1 MKKRKNKTKNFFKKK
16 FKNDENDEIINEN
29 EIINNNN
36 NNNLNNNL
44 NNNNIITSSTFKYIK
59 EIAEKNI
66 ELNKNKFIIEKNF
79 QFNSNKIST
88 FNLLKFFDS
97 FSNFIVEIR
106 QILSKNLIN
115 FEFENFNKDFIF
127 QINYDKNL
135 NKLFYFPEKIPI
147 KKLNDEEKNIFLNEL
162 EIPSN
167 YFFDFLNCINI
178 INNKI

>member
-1 MKKRKNKTKNFFKKK
+1 MKKRKNKTKIILNKKY
-16 FKNDENDEIINEN
+16 KNDEIFNEN
-29 EIINNNN
+29 ELNNNN
-36 NNNLNNNL
+36 NNNLNNN
-44 NNNNIITSSTFKYIK
+44 NNIISSSTFKYIK

-66 ELNKNKFIIEKNF
+66 ELNKNKFKIEKNF
-79 QFNSNKIST
+79 NFNSNKIST

-97 FSNFIVEIR
+97 FHNFIVEIK

-135 NKLFYFPEKIPI
+135 NKLIYFPEKIPI

>member
-1 MKKRKNKTKNFFKKK
+1 MKKRKNKTKIILNKKY
-16 FKNDENDEIINEN
+16 KNDEIFNENDEILNEN
-29 EIINNNN
+29 E
-36 NNNLNNNL
+36 LN
-44 NNNNIITSSTFKYIK
+44 NNNNIISSSTFKYIK

-66 ELNKNKFIIEKNF
+66 ELNKNKFKIEKNF
-79 QFNSNKIST
+79 NFNSNKIST

-97 FSNFIVEIR
+97 FHNFIVEIK

-135 NKLFYFPEKIPI
+135 NKLIYFPEKIPI

>member
-44 NNNNIITSSTFKYIK
+44 NNNIITSSTFKYIK